1 MQKWTEFIP
10 FLVPNHVCLSI
21 YNDEVKMSPKEF
33 FVCLSIYNNE
43 VKMSP
48 KEFLLYQTP

>member
-1 MQKWTEFIP
+1 MDRI
-10 FLVPNHVCLSI
+10 VRN
-21 YNDEVKMSPKEF
+21 N
-33 FVCLSIYNNE
+33 VCLSIYNNE